1 MMINLVEAPFGR
13 EIKNLNKETFVEKLS
28 PYLNKE
34 LVDLIVAEDK
44 VEITHDI
51 YDKVCRFDFV
61 NIEPMLNEEFIS
73 KEKDKEYGY
82 EFINI
87 DLDFKEGKM
96 IIYIELDGLDSMLI
110 GISEDNKKDLIL
122 KFKELKSVLI
132 EKDFYLEVCC
142 NSTMYLVSDDLKS
155 LTVDKVSDVLNKV
168 EEFRKVVFDFK
179 TL

>member
-1 MMINLVEAPFGR
+1 M
-13 EIKNLNKETFVEKLS
+13 KNLNKE
-28 PYLNKE
+28 
-34 LVDLIVAEDK
+34 
-44 VEITHDI
+44 
-51 YDKVCRFDFV
+51 
-61 NIEPMLNEEFIS
+61 
-73 KEKDKEYGY
+73 KDEEYGY

-96 IIYIELDGLDSMLI
+96 IIYVELDGLDSMLI

-132 EKDFYLEVCC
+132 EKDFYLEVCY

-155 LTVDKVSDVLNKV
+155 LTVNKVSDALNKV
-168 EEFRKVVFDFK
+168 EEFRKVVFNFK

>member
-1 MMINLVEAPFGR
+1 MINLVEAPFGR
-13 EIKNLNKETFVEKLS
+13 EIKNLDRETFVEKLS

-34 LVDLIVAEDK
+34 LVNLIVAEDK
-44 VEITHDI
+44 VEVTYDI

-61 NIEPMLNEEFIS
+61 NIEPILNEEFIS
-73 KEKDKEYGY
+73 KEKDEEYGY

-96 IIYIELDGLDSMLI
+96 IFYVELDGLDLMLSE
-110 GISEDNKKDLIL
+110 ISEDRRKDLIS

-132 EKDFYLEVCC
+132 EKDFYLEVCYD
-142 NSTMYLVSDDLKS
+142 STIYLVSDSLKS
-155 LTVDKVSDVLNKV
+155 LTVDKVSDALNKV
-168 EEFRKVVFDFK
+168 EEFRKLVFDFK

>member
-1 MMINLVEAPFGR
+1 MINLVEAPFGR

-44 VEITHDI
+44 VEITYDI

-73 KEKDKEYGY
+73 KEKDEEYGY

-87 DLDFKEGKM
+87 DLDFKEGKI
-96 IIYIELDGLDSMLI
+96 IIYIELDELDSMLS
-110 GISEDNKKDLIL
+110 GISEDRKKDLIL
-122 KFKELKSVLI
+122 KFKELKSVLR
-132 EKDFYLEVCC
+132 EKDFYLEVCY

-155 LTVDKVSDVLNKV
+155 LTVNKVSDALNKV
-168 EEFRKVVFDFK
+168 EEFRKVVFNFK